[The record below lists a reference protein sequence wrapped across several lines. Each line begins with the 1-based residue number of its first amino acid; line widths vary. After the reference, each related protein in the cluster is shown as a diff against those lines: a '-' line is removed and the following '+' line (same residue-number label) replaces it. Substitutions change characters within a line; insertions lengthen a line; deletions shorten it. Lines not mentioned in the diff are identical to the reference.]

1 MYYRIIDN
9 DDKVEEFLNKENIK
23 YVKERYLCDF
33 YAKEVAEDILFCLQ
47 DDLPDYIN
55 EDDEQYIIE
64 YAAKKLMTDDYMG
77 QCENEIIS
85 EAIYEAVDNIKPYI
99 VDVSEL
105 FK

>member
-1 MYYRIIDN
+1 MYYKIIDN
-9 DDKVEEFLNKENIK
+9 DDKVEEFLNNENIK

-33 YAKEVAEDILFCLQ
+33 YAKEVAKDILFCLQ
-47 DDLPDYIN
+47 YDLPDYIN
-55 EDDEQYIIE
+55 EDDEEYIIE
-64 YAAKKLMTDDYMG
+64 YAANKLMNDDYMG